1 MRRELERLL
10 VVTGAVGGLLLTVWG
25 LWALYVGIANVDP
38 GSEIPRW
45 FMFVLAVALLAVG
58 LWLLVL
64 VTRQRRKRVP
74 G

>member
-1 MRRELERLL
+1 MSASLQPTP
-10 VVTGAVGGLLLTVWG
+10 VLTDEILIRWGYVWAG
-25 LWALYVGIANVDP
+25 
-38 GSEIPRW
+38 